1 MIMRKAKKIKGKGIS
16 LPDEQVN
23 KDLGEKLYKDL
34 GVLETD
40 RIKIDKMKD
49 PRSRKSTINE

>member
-16 LPDEQVN
+16 LPDEQII
-23 KDLGEKLYKDL
+23 KDLVEKLYKDL

-40 RIKIDKMKD
+40 IIKIDKMKD

>member
-1 MIMRKAKKIKGKGIS
+1 MVMRKAKKIKGKGIS
-16 LPDEQVN
+16 LPDKQVT
-23 KDLGEKLYKDL
+23 KYLGEKPYKDL

-49 PRSRKSTINE
+49 IRSRKSTINE

>member
-16 LPDEQVN
+16 LPDEQII

>member
-16 LPDEQVN
+16 LPDEQII

-40 RIKIDKMKD
+40 IIKIDKMKD